1 MVVHFAKNR
10 DSGAFDVCGLST
22 EVKTGPVTVTR
33 KDGTTVQV
41 TVVSVGK
48 KFTGKFGENE
58 GKECVFGI
66 VGNDAVENPQA
77 FPKASA
83 TEEDIPF

>member
-1 MVVHFAKNR
+1 MVVHFAKNKN
-10 DSGAFDVCGLST
+10 SGAFDVCGLST

-41 TVVSVGK
+41 AVVSVGK

-66 VGNDAVENPQA
+66 VGNDAVENPVDE
-77 FPKASA
+77 PKVNPA
-83 TEEDIPF
+83 EDIPF